1 MASPLDSNHKTVL
14 DKKRRATLV
23 GQKLYKSLN
32 RKADRLRRK
41 DETTAPGGTTAR
53 ESG

>member
-1 MASPLDSNHKTVL
+1 MVSPLDSNHKTVL
-14 DKKRRATLV
+14 DKKTVLTLV

-32 RKADRLRRK
+32 RKADRLRWK
-41 DETTAPGGTTAR
+41 NETTAPGGRTAG